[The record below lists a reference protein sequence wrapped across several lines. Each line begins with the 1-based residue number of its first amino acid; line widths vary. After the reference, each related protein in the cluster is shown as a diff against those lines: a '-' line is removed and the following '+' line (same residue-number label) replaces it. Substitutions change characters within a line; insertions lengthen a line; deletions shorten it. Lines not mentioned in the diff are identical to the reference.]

1 VSRIPVISDAQPSA
15 DEQLRHRRR
24 AYTVIMAIHIV
35 GFAVGASL
43 YELAWWAG
51 LVILIVTGPLQWI
64 AVVIANAAPRS
75 CSRDRRHHRRD
86 ARRARARLAG
96 RRGGRKHVPPAR
108 APSAHAGHASYPV
121 ISTRADAVLPNP
133 IALAGRHGR
142 RIGA

>member
-24 AYTVIMAIHIV
+24 AYTVIMTIHVV

-75 CSRDRRHHRRD
+75 RFRDRGQRQPVVFP
-86 ARRARARLAG
+86 AGGLAG
-96 RRGGRKHVPPAR
+96 DGPIVNVPPPAR
-108 APSAHAGHASYPV
+108 APAAHAR
-121 ISTRADAVLPNP
+121 TR
-133 IALAGRHGR
+133 
-142 RIGA
+142 